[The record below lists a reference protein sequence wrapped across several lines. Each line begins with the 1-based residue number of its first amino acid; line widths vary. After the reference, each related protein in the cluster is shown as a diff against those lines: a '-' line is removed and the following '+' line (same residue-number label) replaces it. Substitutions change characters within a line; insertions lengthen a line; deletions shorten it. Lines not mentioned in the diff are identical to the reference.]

1 MPVLEVWSLSAAN
14 LNRLAQTYDQL
25 ADNTLLTLAEID
37 CDTTRR
43 AIDEALGEVLG
54 LPDLSILRDLLA
66 REPIVRLSL
75 GRLLPNL

>member
-1 MPVLEVWSLSAAN
+1 
-14 LNRLAQTYDQL
+14 
-25 ADNTLLTLAEID
+25 LLTLAEID